1 MKKNQ
6 DYSSLLKAYY
16 DMAWECEFR
25 NCFGD
30 HVRAIEAAK
39 EMERIS
45 KLMYTWPS
53 RNELRV
59 SR

>member
-1 MKKNQ
+1 MKTKTTYTQ
-6 DYSSLLKAYY
+6 LLKAYY

-25 NCFGD
+25 NCYGD

-45 KLMYTWPS
+45 KLMWEWPAS
-53 RNELRV
+53 NTLRV
-59 SR
+59 SK